1 MAVKTLLSS
10 SKSGHIIMHQVTKT
24 ERCRNEATK
33 LEATPGGDSEQK
45 NPVRVTLTLFT
56 ILWYKSVLHEM
67 LVLVHQRH

>member
-10 SKSGHIIMHQVTKT
+10 SKSGHIVMHQVTKT

-45 NPVRVTLTLFT
+45 KPCEGY
-56 ILWYKSVLHEM
+56 IDSLHH
-67 LVLVHQRH
+67 LVVQIGTT